1 VPPGHRRSTVEA
13 SDGGGGE
20 RATPAASNN
29 GWRYSYPY
37 CYSYG

>member
-1 VPPGHRRSTVEA
+1 VEA

-20 RATPAASNN
+20 RATPAAGDN

-37 CYSYG
+37 CYRYG